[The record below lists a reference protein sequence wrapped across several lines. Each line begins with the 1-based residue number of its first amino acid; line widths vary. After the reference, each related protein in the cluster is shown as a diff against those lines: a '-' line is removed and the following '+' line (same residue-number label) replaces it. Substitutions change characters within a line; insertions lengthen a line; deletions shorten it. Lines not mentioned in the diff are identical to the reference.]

1 MKSAVAVRP
10 GAASAGQRRSGR
22 RLLAALLVSGG
33 GWMLGGSWAGAEGSF
48 QVRYFLPAE
57 PWYSGLSADL
67 NWRGE
72 LPPELYGG
80 QLDAKFSVS
89 GLERQSLSATYSRE
103 RTVVLAQYDRSE
115 SVYGAGGKFDQTAL
129 LFAQQ
134 GFDNPD
140 SGLKQIGLTA
150 LYTDSST
157 PEYAYRVI
165 SADLNAG
172 GQFSPTLSWTLGTG
186 ITRSDS
192 GLSTDFT
199 SGSLSERVRA
209 GLIKRWEGEL
219 PASVGVLTSYT
230 ATQSRTAGSGGGG
243 IGGQP
248 DSEAASA
255 SGNLS
260 LTGNMALSNQEN
272 LSANARLDTGGS
284 YGADLSVSSSRLEGW
299 TLGAGV
305 NLSGQVGSA
314 GLGVPAPLIYGWNLG
329 AALTPKPWGVRLGYS
344 GSSGANGSQALDA
357 EAQYQEGPLSAQA
370 GAGVTF
376 QSGVQVAPDGTLTPT
391 VQPAYRASLGVAAR
405 SEAAQSE
412 AGSGGAVS
420 GNPPPAFQIQARLNV
435 SASPVL
441 NPQGTLE
448 YRYGGALSGTLS
460 YASGPF
466 QAELNSSLNYAGY
479 TPQQPWSGEFGVQAL
494 YSFSDQLQL
503 NVSGRYRPASL
514 AVFQAGLGLR
524 YRF

>member
-1 MKSAVAVRP
+1 M
-10 GAASAGQRRSGR
+10 AGPSVNGGQTVGTT
-22 RLLAALLVSGG
+22 LLAALLAA
-33 GWMLGGSWAGAEGSF
+33 GWSWAGAEGSF
-48 QVRYFLPAE
+48 QVRYFLPAD

-80 QLDAKFSVS
+80 QLDTRFSVS
-89 GLERQSLSATYSRE
+89 GLERQSLQATYSRE
-103 RTVVLAQYDRSE
+103 RTVLLAQYDRSANV
-115 SVYGAGGKFDQTAL
+115 SGAGTKSDQTAL

-134 GFDNPD
+134 GFDSGD
-140 SGLKQIGLTA
+140 SGLRQIGLTA

-172 GQFSPTLSWTLGTG
+172 GQFSPTLTWTLGTG

-199 SGSLSERVRA
+199 TGSLSERIRA
-209 GLIKRWEGEL
+209 GLTNRWEGEL
-219 PASVGVLTSYT
+219 PASVGVQVSYT
-230 ATQSRTAGSGGGG
+230 ATQSRTAGSGGLPDSK
-243 IGGQP
+243 QP
-248 DSEAASA
+248 DTGAAS
-255 SGNLS
+255 SMGNLS
-260 LTGNMALSNQEN
+260 LSGNVALTSQEN
-272 LSANARLDTGGS
+272 LSGNARLDTGGS
-284 YGADLSVSSSRLEGW
+284 YGADLSLSSTRLEGW

-305 NLSGQVGSA
+305 NLSGQFA
-314 GLGVPAPLIYGWNLG
+314 GAAPNIPAPLSYGWNAS

-344 GSSGANGSQALDA
+344 GSSGENGTQALDA
-357 EAQYQEGPLSAQA
+357 EAQYQEGALSAQA

-376 QSGVQVAPDGTLTPT
+376 QSGVQVAPDGALTPT
-391 VQPAYRASLGVAAR
+391 VQPAYRASLGVSAR
-405 SEAAQSE
+405 SEVA
-412 AGSGGAVS
+412 SGGATS
-420 GNPPPAFQIQARLNV
+420 GNTPPAFQIQARLNV

-448 YRYGGALSGTLS
+448 YRYGGALSGTLG
-460 YASGPF
+460 YTSGPF
-466 QAELNSSLNYAGY
+466 QAELSSSLNYAGY

-494 YSFSDQLQL
+494 YSVSEELQL

-514 AVFQAGLGLR
+514 APFQAGLGLR

>member
-1 MKSAVAVRP
+1 MRGAIAIGTRKNAVSTGGHGV
-10 GAASAGQRRSGR
+10 GKT
-22 RLLAALLVSGG
+22 LLAALLVS
-33 GWMLGGSWAGAEGSF
+33 MGSWAGAEGSF

-72 LPPELYGG
+72 LPAELYGG

-115 SVYGAGGKFDQTAL
+115 SVYGAGEKVDQTAL

-134 GFDNPD
+134 GFDSGD

-172 GQFSPTLSWTLGTG
+172 GQFSPTLSWTLGSG

-219 PASVGVLTSYT
+219 PASVGVQASYT
-230 ATQSRTAGSGGGG
+230 ATQSSTVGSSGGGSGGAA
-243 IGGQP
+243 
-248 DSEAASA
+248 DTEAASSA
-255 SGNLS
+255 GNLS
-260 LTGNMALSNQEN
+260 LAGNVALSSQEN
-272 LSANARLDTGGS
+272 LSANARLDTTGS
-284 YGADLSVSSSRLEGW
+284 YGADLGVSSTRLEGW

-305 NLSGQVGSA
+305 NLSGQAGSA
-314 GLGVPAPLIYGWNLG
+314 DLGVPAPLIYGWNLG

-357 EAQYQEGPLSAQA
+357 EAQYQEGSLSAQA

-391 VQPAYRASLGVAAR
+391 VQPAYRASLGISAR
-405 SEAAQSE
+405 SEAA
-412 AGSGGAVS
+412 SGGAVS
-420 GNPPPAFQIQARLNV
+420 GSTPPAFQIQARLNV

>member
-1 MKSAVAVRP
+1 MSRIP
-10 GAASAGQRRSGR
+10 AARGGR
-22 RLLAALLVSGG
+22 TGRNALLAALLLCVLLAS
-33 GWMLGGSWAGAEGSF
+33 GGSWAGAEGSF

-115 SVYGAGGKFDQTAL
+115 SVYGAGSRSDQTAL

-134 GFDNPD
+134 GFDSGDGTSGNG
-140 SGLKQIGLTA
+140 GLKQVGLTA

-172 GQFSPTLSWTLGTG
+172 GQFSPTLSWTLGSG

-209 GLIKRWEGEL
+209 GLTERWTGEL
-219 PASVGVLTSYT
+219 PASLGVQASYN
-230 ATQSRTAGSGGGG
+230 ATQSRTAGSGGAADTEA
-243 IGGQP
+243 
-248 DSEAASA
+248 DSGT
-255 SGNLS
+255 GNLS
-260 LTGNMALSNQEN
+260 LTGNVALSSQEN
-272 LSANARLDTGGS
+272 LSGNACVDTGGS
-284 YGADLSVSSSRLEGW
+284 YGADLSLSSTRLEGW
-299 TLGAGV
+299 TLGAGL
-305 NLSGQVGSA
+305 NLNGQFGGA
-314 GLGVPAPLIYGWNLG
+314 APGLPVPVTYGWNAS
-329 AALTPKPWGVRLGYS
+329 AALTPKPWGVRLTYS
-344 GSSGANGSQALDA
+344 GSSGENGRQSLDA
-357 EAQYQEGPLSAQA
+357 EGQYQEGALSAQA

-391 VQPAYRASLGVAAR
+391 IQPAYRASLGVSAR
-405 SEAAQSE
+405 SEAQPPG
-412 AGSGGAVS
+412 AGSATS
-420 GNPPPAFQIQARLNV
+420 APSAFQIQARLNV

-441 NPQGTLE
+441 NPQGALE

-460 YASGPF
+460 YTSGPF
-466 QAELNSSLNYAGY
+466 QAEVNSSLNYAGY

-494 YSFSDQLQL
+494 YSFSDALQL

-514 AVFQAGLGLR
+514 SAFQAGLGLR